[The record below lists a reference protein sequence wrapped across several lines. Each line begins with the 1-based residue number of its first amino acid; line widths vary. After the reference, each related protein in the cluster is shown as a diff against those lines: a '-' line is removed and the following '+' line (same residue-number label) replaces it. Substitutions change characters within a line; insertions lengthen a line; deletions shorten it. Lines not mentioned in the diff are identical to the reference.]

1 MNTHLHPS
9 KKLVEEEL
17 DMCVGERL
25 ARTDN
30 LMQIGCWV
38 RYADVYVYGVTYPPL
53 AREDEI
59 SYLSTIHTSYSPPYK
74 DICDISKVSARLKHD
89 LHLVISEPDII
100 EINQPDKSAV

>member
-1 MNTHLHPS
+1 MTDLHSS
-9 KKLVEEEL
+9 KELVEDEL

-38 RYADVYVYGVTYPPL
+38 RYACDYVYGVTYPPL

-59 SYLSTIHTSYSPPYK
+59 SYVSTIHTSYSLPYK
-74 DICDISKVSARLKHD
+74 DICDISKCSARCKHD
-89 LHLVISEPDII
+89 LHLVISKPDII
-100 EINQPDKSAV
+100 EID